1 MPGRV
6 HIMPISGV
14 PMFYECIGDYI
25 EAVLINVI
33 GILGNGY
40 EYFFLCCSKI
50 TMESFF
56 FINN

>member
-25 EAVLINVI
+25 EGVLINLI
-33 GILGNGY
+33 RILGNDY
-40 EYFFLCCSKI
+40 KFLFYVLSKDI
-50 TMESFF
+50 
-56 FINN
+56 